1 MIFPVIELVDRY
13 AIAKLKLQ
21 KTKGSN
27 QEEFEFY
34 QGQLENQGHDID
46 KIKDDLDQLYNIHQ
60 QIWNLEAEL
69 KSGRE
74 AELALDEL
82 GRRAIM
88 IRDLNN
94 KRIQL
99 KNKMA
104 QQLGCVV
111 REIKKDHLSQ

>member
-1 MIFPVIELVDRY
+1 MIFPIIELVDRY
-13 AIAKLKLQ
+13 AIAKLKFD
-21 KTKGSN
+21 KTNGAN
-27 QEEFEFY
+27 QAEFDFY
-34 QGQLENQGHDID
+34 TQQLKSVESDAT
-46 KIKDDLDQLYNIHQ
+46 KIHNELEALYHIHQ
-60 QIWNLEAEL
+60 QIWSLESEL

-74 AELALDEL
+74 AELSLEEL